1 MTMKKKMN
9 IVRDIDK
16 SMKRLLTVQNLNTF
30 MEDDLPLLQV
40 ACYLRVS
47 TLSQHS
53 ENQLIELLDVC
64 NRNKWQITEIYEETI
79 SGTKGVD
86 ERYELNRMMH
96 DACQKKFDKVVVWS
110 VDRLGRSMK
119 HLVSVLSQL
128 DDLNVD
134 VFSYVQGIDTSTQ
147 FGKSMFQM
155 VGIFAELENNMRK
168 ERQSIGIKRALD
180 NGAKFGRKSIM
191 NEELIFKINNLREEG
206 HSMRYIA
213 KECDVS
219 TTIVQKA
226 IKNTVRN
233 TNSRVI

>member
-16 SMKRLLTVQNLNTF
+16 SMKRLHTVQNLNTF

-96 DACQKKFDKVVVWS
+96 DACRKKFDKVVVWS

-128 DDLNVD
+128 DELNVD

-155 VGIFAELENNMRK
+155 VGIFAELENNMRAD
-168 ERQSIGIKRALD
+168 RQRIGIKRALD

-191 NEELIFKINNLREEG
+191 NDELIKKINNLREEG
-206 HSMRYIA
+206 HSMRNIA
-213 KECDVS
+213 NECDVS
-219 TTIVQKA
+219 TNIVQKA

>member
-64 NRNKWQITEIYEETI
+64 NRNKWQITEVYEETI

>member
-1 MTMKKKMN
+1 MN

-96 DACQKKFDKVVVWS
+96 DACRKKFDKVVVWS

-128 DDLNVD
+128 DELNVD

-155 VGIFAELENNMRK
+155 VGIFAELENNMRAD
-168 ERQSIGIKRALD
+168 RQRIGIKRALD

-213 KECDVS
+213 NECDVS

>member
-30 MEDDLPLLQV
+30 MEDDLPVLQV

-96 DACQKKFDKVVVWS
+96 DACRKKFDKVVVWS

-128 DDLNVD
+128 DELNVD

-155 VGIFAELENNMRK
+155 VGIFAELENNMRAD
-168 ERQSIGIKRALD
+168 RQRIGIKRALD

-191 NEELIFKINNLREEG
+191 NDELIKKINNLREEG
-206 HSMRYIA
+206 HSMRNIA
-213 KECDVS
+213 NECDVS

>member
-16 SMKRLLTVQNLNTF
+16 SMKRLHTVQNLNTF

-96 DACQKKFDKVVVWS
+96 DACRKKFDKVVVWS

-128 DDLNVD
+128 DELNVD

-155 VGIFAELENNMRK
+155 VGIFAELENNMRAD
-168 ERQSIGIKRALD
+168 RQRIGIKRALD

>member
-96 DACQKKFDKVVVWS
+96 DACRKKFDKVVVWS

-128 DDLNVD
+128 DELNVD

-155 VGIFAELENNMRK
+155 VGIFAELENNMRAD
-168 ERQSIGIKRALD
+168 RQRIGIKRALD

-191 NEELIFKINNLREEG
+191 NDELIKKINNLREEG
-206 HSMRYIA
+206 HSMRNIA

>member
-1 MTMKKKMN
+1 
-9 IVRDIDK
+9 
-16 SMKRLLTVQNLNTF
+16 MKRLLTVQNLNTF
-30 MEDDLPLLQV
+30 MEDALPVLQV

-96 DACQKKFDKVVVWS
+96 DACRKKFDKVVVWS

-128 DDLNVD
+128 DELNVD

-155 VGIFAELENNMRK
+155 VGIFAELENNMRAD
-168 ERQSIGIKRALD
+168 RQRIGIKRALD

-191 NEELIFKINNLREEG
+191 NDELIKKINNLREEG
-206 HSMRYIA
+206 HSMRNIA
-213 KECDVS
+213 NECDVS

>member
-96 DACQKKFDKVVVWS
+96 DACRKKFDKVVVWS